1 MFKRKPGALAVL
13 LIVILFLPVYSS
25 GASGAEIQTYQNP
38 SREVVAQK
46 LETISRSKGIPS
58 VLLKTIAYCESGW
71 RQFDQ
76 NGEVVTGSTDG
87 TSNPALGI
95 MQVTSYDPGDTEKVN
110 KLKYDIDY
118 NISRGAELLNEK
130 WQMVPKIGDG
140 DRNKLENWYFALW
153 AYHGWLAYNNPNN
166 AAARGEVAYQ
176 DAIIRKAAT
185 AYFPGIVVPVQI
197 TPVPAELL
205 PLGTLPSSSQIWNT
219 PEPYTL
225 GDLTSRTVGTTTRI
239 SGQNR
244 IDTVNQIAL
253 NGWPSGAQ
261 TVILTRSDA
270 FPDALA
276 GVPLAKKY
284 NAPILLTSPDQLDQ
298 GVIEV
303 LNTLKPAKVIILGGE
318 TAVSKSVET
327 RLKAVLTWTSDVS
340 RIAGADRYQTAVRIA
355 ADFPKD
361 ASVAIATGLDF
372 PDALS
377 LATAAAANEMPLLL
391 TSTRSLPEVTRQDL
405 SKRSPGKIYIG
416 GGEKVITAEVVTAL
430 TQTTGLSAGNIVRF
444 AGSNRYETSVMIA
457 EAFFP
462 STQEIYMATG
472 LDFADPLAA
481 GALAATKNACLLLI
495 SPQGFTTN
503 GPTENYLK
511 KMASSTNVKVIG
523 PEASI
528 SEYTVT
534 RVKYLLRQM

>member
-1 MFKRKPGALAVL
+1 MQDLTERWRILGDKKILSPKRLRQGEKQMFKRKPRALAVL
-13 LIVILFLPVYSS
+13 LIVLLVLPVYSS

-38 SREVVAQK
+38 ALEVIAQK

-95 MQVTSYDPGDTEKVN
+95 MQITSYDSGDTEEVN

-118 NISRGAELLNEK
+118 NISRGADLLNQK
-130 WQMVPKIGDG
+130 WQIVPKIGDG

-185 AYFPGIVVPVQI
+185 AYFPGLVAPVQI

-205 PLGTLPSSSQIWNT
+205 PLGTRPSSSQIWNT

-225 GDLTSRTVGTTTRI
+225 GDLTSSTVGTTTRI

-276 GVPLAKKY
+276 GVPLAK
-284 NAPILLTSPDQLDQ
+284 NITHRFCLRARINL
-298 GVIEV
+298 I
-303 LNTLKPAKVIILGGE
+303 KV
-318 TAVSKSVET
+318 
-327 RLKAVLTWTSDVS
+327 
-340 RIAGADRYQTAVRIA
+340 
-355 ADFPKD
+355 
-361 ASVAIATGLDF
+361 
-372 PDALS
+372 S
-377 LATAAAANEMPLLL
+377 L
-391 TSTRSLPEVTRQDL
+391 R
-405 SKRSPGKIYIG
+405 
-416 GGEKVITAEVVTAL
+416 
-430 TQTTGLSAGNIVRF
+430 
-444 AGSNRYETSVMIA
+444 
-457 EAFFP
+457 
-462 STQEIYMATG
+462 
-472 LDFADPLAA
+472 
-481 GALAATKNACLLLI
+481 C
-495 SPQGFTTN
+495 
-503 GPTENYLK
+503 
-511 KMASSTNVKVIG
+511 
-523 PEASI
+523 
-528 SEYTVT
+528 
-534 RVKYLLRQM
+534 